1 MMEAK
6 PPSEQK
12 EYIQPDDDYAFH
24 TYRILLLVRMCG
36 MIKEP
41 FFENYTLYGRGK
53 FSFYDFLIRYPFYLK
68 KIIEIEKKTNLL
80 ENLTLQEFETEQ
92 AFSPMIKYIRGPWDP
107 KYTNILN
114 YMVSKRLVIVHVS
127 DYAKNQKAMCIT
139 LTPLGTNMAEQIM
152 LKEKE
157 WVERMEIIN
166 QVFGLDAR
174 NERIEKYIR
183 KEFPELVLGI
193 KGD

>member
-1 MMEAK
+1 
-6 PPSEQK
+6 
-12 EYIQPDDDYAFH
+12 
-24 TYRILLLVRMCG
+24 
-36 MIKEP
+36 
-41 FFENYTLYGRGK
+41 
-53 FSFYDFLIRYPFYLK
+53 
-68 KIIEIEKKTNLL
+68 
-80 ENLTLQEFETEQ
+80 
-92 AFSPMIKYIRGPWDP
+92 
-107 KYTNILN
+107 
-114 YMVSKRLVIVHVS
+114 MVSKRLVIVHVS